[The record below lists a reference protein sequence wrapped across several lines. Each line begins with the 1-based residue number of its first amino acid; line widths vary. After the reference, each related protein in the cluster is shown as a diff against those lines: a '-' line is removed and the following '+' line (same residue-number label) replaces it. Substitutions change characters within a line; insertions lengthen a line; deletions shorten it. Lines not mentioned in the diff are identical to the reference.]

1 MPARFKTFIFYTA
14 LMAAMVFLYF
24 LYLFLQPVKDISSQ
38 KTDIYV
44 SAEQLIKDFNTS
56 PDSSDI
62 LYKNKVL
69 EVAGKVS
76 STEVS
81 DSFGNIVLDNGGN
94 YIIIANCV
102 PKEYKNNLK
111 ALKNGHSVKI
121 KGIYS
126 GYVIN
131 DETYMI
137 PAEIKI
143 DKCTVVK

>member
-1 MPARFKTFIFYTA
+1 MPARFKLIIFYTTLLLA
-14 LMAAMVFLYF
+14 VAFLYF

-38 KTDIYV
+38 KTEIYV

-69 EVAGKVS
+69 EVDGKVS

-81 DSFGNIVLDNGGN
+81 DSFGTILLDNGGN
-94 YIIIANCV
+94 YIIVANCV

-111 ALKNGHSVKI
+111 ALIKGHSVKI